1 MLMKNILAIALIAST
16 SSANAAIAL
25 DRTRIIFPGNA
36 KSISLTITNENKEI
50 PYLAQSWLE
59 NKKGEKIS
67 APFLISPPL
76 QRVEGGK
83 NAIIRINNID
93 TGSLPQDRESVY
105 WFSVREVP
113 PKSDKPNVLQ
123 VALQTKIKL
132 FYRPE
137 GIIPDKSARWDDQLI
152 LHPTSGG
159 FNVENPTPYYVT
171 ILAITGGE
179 KDIVDKEFQPVM
191 LAPKSTSLVA
201 SKTFKT
207 PYVTTINDYGG
218 KPKLPFKCN
227 GDSCKAVKS

>member
-1 MLMKNILAIALIAST
+1 MLMKKILTIALIAST

-36 KSISLTITNENKEI
+36 KSITLTITNENKEI

-67 APFLISPPL
+67 APFLITPPL

-93 TGSLPQDRESVY
+93 TGTLPQDRESVY

-152 LHPTSGG
+152 LHPG
-159 FNVENPTPYYVT
+159 
-171 ILAITGGE
+171 TGGGL
-179 KDIVDKEFQPVM
+179 M
-191 LAPKSTSLVA
+191 
-201 SKTFKT
+201 SKTRHLIMS
-207 PYVTTINDYGG
+207 PY
-218 KPKLPFKCN
+218 LL
-227 GDSCKAVKS
+227 SLAVIRISSIKILNR